1 MPDEPPR
8 SGRGHRSDRA
18 GAAGPPGWWA
28 ELGRADLP
36 PGEPGTPER
45 PRVLHGGGAHRPR
58 LLSRDRLIR
67 WRGWALNILVLL
79 IGVLVVAVGMGALSS
94 REVLTLGLVFGV
106 PVLVASVSTVVM
118 VRRSRHLH

>member
-36 PGEPGTPER
+36 PGDRGTSER
-45 PRVLHGGGAHRPR
+45 PRVPQRGITPRPR

-79 IGVLVVAVGMGALSS
+79 VGVVVVAVGMGALSR
-94 REVLTLGLVFGV
+94 REVLILGLVFGV
-106 PVLVASVSTVVM
+106 PVLVASVTTVVM